1 MIINIP
7 MASVEAS
14 QKVCMREAVMEKRE
28 DRRVAMTKRMLKDAL
43 IEMLKEKDIYH
54 ISIRELCEKA
64 DVNRTTFYKY
74 YSSQFDLLADMEKDL
89 IDFISKLI
97 ERSESDPGEIIAAAC
112 RYLEEN
118 LSFVRL
124 IVNNNVDPDFANKLL
139 AMDNIK
145 SSTLKNIGSKR
156 SEAEMEY
163 IYSFL
168 TYGAYR
174 MICVWLNK
182 EQREPPEIIAGF
194 FNQLMLSIANN
205 LKMQ

>member
-1 MIINIP
+1 
-7 MASVEAS
+7 
-14 QKVCMREAVMEKRE
+14 MEKRE
-28 DRRVAMTKRMLKDAL
+28 DRRIMMTKRMLKDAL

-74 YSSQFDLLADMEKDL
+74 YSSQFDLFADMEKDL
-89 IDFISKLI
+89 VDFISKVI
-97 ERSESDPGEIIAAAC
+97 ERNESDPGKIIAAAC

-118 LSFVRL
+118 LGFARL
-124 IVNNNVDPDFANKLL
+124 IVNNNVDPDFADKLL
-139 AMDNIK
+139 AMESIK
-145 SSTLKNIGSKR
+145 TSTLKNIDNKR

-168 TYGAYR
+168 TFGAYR

-182 EQREPPEIIAGF
+182 EQREPPETIARF
-194 FNQLMLSIANN
+194 FDQLMLSIGYN
-205 LKMQ
+205 LKTQ

>member
-1 MIINIP
+1 
-7 MASVEAS
+7 
-14 QKVCMREAVMEKRE
+14 MEKRE
-28 DRRVAMTKRMLKDAL
+28 DRRIMMTKRMLKDAL

-89 IDFISKLI
+89 IDFIAKAI
-97 ERSESDPGEIIAAAC
+97 ERNESDPEKIITAAC

-118 LSFVRL
+118 IGFARL
-124 IVNNNVDPDFANKLL
+124 IVNNNVDPDFAHKLL
-139 AMDNIK
+139 AMDSIK
-145 SSTLKNIGSKR
+145 SSTLKNIDSKR
-156 SEAEMEY
+156 SEAELEY

-182 EQREPPEIIAGF
+182 EQREPPETIAGF
-194 FNQLMLSIANN
+194 FRELMLSLGDH
-205 LKMQ
+205 LKIR

>member
-1 MIINIP
+1 
-7 MASVEAS
+7 
-14 QKVCMREAVMEKRE
+14 MEKTE

-43 IEMLKEKDIYH
+43 IDMLKEKDIYH
-54 ISIRELCEKA
+54 ISIRELCERA

-97 ERSESDPGEIIAAAC
+97 ERSESDPGKIIAAAC

-118 LSFVRL
+118 LSFARL

-139 AMDNIK
+139 AMDSIK
-145 SSTLKNIGSKR
+145 SSTLKNIGNKR
-156 SEAEMEY
+156 SEVEMEY

-194 FNQLMLSIANN
+194 FDQLMLSIGNN

>member
-1 MIINIP
+1 
-7 MASVEAS
+7 
-14 QKVCMREAVMEKRE
+14 MEKRE

-43 IEMLKEKDIYH
+43 IEMLKGKDIYH

-118 LSFVRL
+118 LSFARL

-145 SSTLKNIGSKR
+145 SSTLKNIGNKR

-194 FNQLMLSIANN
+194 FNQLMLSIGNN